1 MESKQKRTVWSFL
14 SSLWYGVGGVLGNR
28 RKRNQR
34 LNKTGDFQTV
44 IRVLKN
50 NANRIEMAQ
59 WMVLV

>member
-1 MESKQKRTVWSFL
+1 M
-14 SSLWYGVGGVLGNR
+14 WYGVGGVLGNR